1 MRTIR
6 ITCCVLA
13 AAWTVVAFLPAA
25 SAAPAYQHM
34 APASQYLM
42 NGSAEIELARSAA
55 PPAISKKATVL
66 VLTAHGYVVASTGT
80 NGFVCYV
87 GRSWLASFDWP
98 EYWNPHVRAAG
109 CLNPIAARTIVPIEK
124 LRAKLAMD
132 GRSQPEMANA
142 VKTALM
148 KGEIPPLGS
157 GGVSYMMSRRSY
169 LQDALPHN
177 VAHVMFYFPLDDA
190 ASLGAGQAGSPIIAG
205 SYWYGSTETVKGL
218 PPILVSI
225 IGVNNWSDGSKV

>member
-1 MRTIR
+1 MRTRTLI
-6 ITCCVLA
+6 CCVLA
-13 AAWTVVAFLPAA
+13 VAWTVGAFLPVA

-42 NGSAEIELARSAA
+42 NGSAEIALARSAA
-55 PPAISKKATVL
+55 PPSISQKATVL

-109 CLNPIAARTIVPIEK
+109 CLNSIAAQTMVPIEK
-124 LRAKLAMD
+124 LRATLAME
-132 GRSQPEMANA
+132 GRSPLEMANA
-142 VKTALM
+142 VKTALG

-177 VAHVMFYFPLDDA
+177 VAHVMFYFPLDGA
-190 ASLGAGQAGSPIIAG
+190 ASLGAGLAGSPIIAG
-205 SYWYGSTETVKGL
+205 SYWYGSTENG
-218 PPILVSI
+218 
-225 IGVNNWSDGSKV
+225 